1 MRVTN
6 MVPDIEYSMQQSQQ
20 ALSDAEMQV
29 ATGLRVNKP
38 SDDPVAAANN
48 AISLAASANVDQFT
62 SNIDTLLPQL
72 QTADSAISSVVTAL
86 NSAITLGTE
95 GATGSNISQR
105 PVIATQVAGIL
116 STIISQAN
124 ASNSGAYLFGGS
136 ASSSAPFV
144 AASSTYT
151 SANGSAASPLSTTT
165 ALTAG
170 SITTIGDAQTGD
182 TFEFTAKAGDTIG
195 TLQTAIATAVA
206 AGTLSTGTTA
216 TINASGQ
223 LSIATNSSTAGIA
236 VVSNDAA
243 LGSMSATQGTSVANA
258 YAYIG
263 NSTIN
268 TAQVG
273 DSLSVS
279 TNVPGSNLFGSGS
292 NVIGALSGLISALQ
306 NGGSTTQIGTA
317 VAAVST
323 ALNNVNQQRVPLDN
337 TIAALNSQQSYLGQ
351 ETVTLTSQQDNLVG
365 ANMAEAATNLAQ
377 AQTQYQAVLA
387 VAAKV
392 MPQTLLNYLS
402 QPSA

>member
-1 MRVTN
+1 